1 MSQDELNNQQSH
13 KMSFIGKIFI
23 LFFSLCFI
31 FFFALLAFLG
41 WGYYKLTR
49 TNDLAEYASE
59 KLSRRN
65 KYSINIEHFKN
76 TLPIIT
82 AENVIYKKISDVST
96 LTISVEELVTYPDY
110 LNIKKGT
117 HSFQF
122 NNASM
127 FLQNH
132 KFLMDAK
139 NIQLYG
145 KQKEKDIFIASST
158 WNVFGGKIYLSGHIN
173 VAKRP
178 SPYEIKAD
186 LIYVR
191 LQDILEGTKH
201 KGQYTGDVYSKLDLQ
216 SEAGKKSP
224 IYGNASLSIT
234 NGTYYKPELILRI
247 NSALRKIGLHNT
259 LKDLAESV
267 ASSSFSLNGDFK
279 LIGNAYETDNTELR
293 TPWSLI
299 RFSGVI
305 GPKSALNG
313 TLRIRYK
320 DYSDFTIKVS
330 GEDRKHMSYKIS
342 DGDKARLASIFIREV
357 SKGTGEQIRKE
368 GHRTNRRFNNGLDS
382 LGKGLRKLFKGK

>member
-1 MSQDELNNQQSH
+1 MSDLPDNKVSCL
-13 KMSFIGKIFI
+13 GKIFFI
-23 LFFSLCFI
+23 FLTICFLLFFG
-31 FFFALLAFLG
+31 LLALIG
-41 WGYYKLTR
+41 WGYYKLNY
-49 TNDLAEYASE
+49 TNDLAVYASK
-59 KLSRRN
+59 KLSRPN
-65 KYSINIEHFKN
+65 KYSIEIGSFKN

-82 AENVIYKKISDVST
+82 ADNVIYKKISDVST

-110 LNIKKGT
+110 LNIKNGI

-127 FLQNH
+127 FLQNP

-139 NIQLYG
+139 KIQLYG
-145 KQKEKDIFIASST
+145 KQQAKDIEIASST
-158 WNVFGGKIYLSGHIN
+158 WNVFGGKIFLSGHIN
-173 VAKRP
+173 TAKRP

-191 LQDILEGTKH
+191 LQDILEGTKN
-201 KGQYTGDVYSKLDLQ
+201 KGQYTGDIYGKLDLQ

-224 IYGNASLSIT
+224 IYGTASLSIT
-234 NGTYYKPELILRI
+234 NGTYYKPELIIRI

-267 ASSSFSLNGDFK
+267 ASSTFSLNGDFK
-279 LIGNAYETDNTELR
+279 LIGNAYETNNAELR
-293 TPWSLI
+293 TPWSYI

-313 TLRIRYK
+313 TFRIKYK
-320 DYSDFTIKVS
+320 DYSDFTIKVN

-342 DGDKARLASIFIREV
+342 DGDKARLASIFIREL
-357 SKGTGEQIRKE
+357 SKGTEKQIRQE
-368 GHRTNRRFNNGLDS
+368 GHRTNRRLNNGIDS
-382 LGKGLRKLFKGK
+382 LGRGLRKLFKWK

>member
-1 MSQDELNNQQSH
+1 MSQNAINEQQNNKTSC
-13 KMSFIGKIFI
+13 IGKIFL
-23 LFFSLCFI
+23 LFFSLCIILFI
-31 FFFALLAFLG
+31 SLLAFIG
-41 WGYYKLTR
+41 WGYYKLTY
-49 TNDLAEYASE
+49 TNDLAVYASK
-59 KLSRRN
+59 KLSRPN
-65 KYSINIEHFKN
+65 KYSIEIGSFKN

-82 AENVIYKKISDVST
+82 AENVVYKKISDVST

-110 LNIKKGT
+110 LDIKKGT

-127 FLQNH
+127 FQQSH

-139 NIQLYG
+139 KIQLYG
-145 KQKEKDIFIASST
+145 KQKGKDIYIASST

-173 VAKRP
+173 VEKKP

-191 LQDILEGTKH
+191 LQDILEGTKN
-201 KGQYTGDVYSKLDLQ
+201 KGHYTGDVYGKLDLH

-224 IYGNASLSIT
+224 IYGSASLSIA
-234 NGTYYKPELILRI
+234 NGTYYKPELIIRI

-267 ASSSFSLNGDFK
+267 ASSTFSLNGDFK
-279 LIGNAYETDNTELR
+279 LIGNAYETDNAELK

-299 RFSGVI
+299 KFSGVI

-313 TLRIRYK
+313 TFRIKYK

-330 GEDRKHMSYKIS
+330 GEDRKNMNYKVS
-342 DGDKARLASIFIREV
+342 DSDKAKLASIFIREV
-357 SKGTGEQIRKE
+357 SKGTGEQIKKE
-368 GHRTNRRFNNGLDS
+368 GHRTNRRLNDGFESMGR
-382 LGKGLRKLFKGK
+382 GFRKLFKIK